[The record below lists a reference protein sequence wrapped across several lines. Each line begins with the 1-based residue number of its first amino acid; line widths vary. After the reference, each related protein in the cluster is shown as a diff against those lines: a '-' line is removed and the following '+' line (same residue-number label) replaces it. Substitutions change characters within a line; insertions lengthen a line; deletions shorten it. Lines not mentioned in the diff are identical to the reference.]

1 MTRMELR
8 DRLAEQFGELLERWA
23 RLERRN
29 RNVYVPAYAEILPN
43 ILNLVLDANLKLQ
56 RRVQRDCE
64 DLADD
69 DRKIA
74 VCIRTNT
81 DASDARKTLDRYKE
95 PMLTGRCKRLVILVL
110 ATSLRNLRESLE
122 QDTFFSLER
131 DLWSLEDLYHR
142 IREQDDL
149 QQAEKICGHLDRL
162 LAVPFEEPQNLLR
175 PVPWYTENFVG
186 REAELFILRNKLDEK
201 KPIFITGIGGIGK
214 TEIALKM
221 AHEFTPPKG
230 AYLIRYDN
238 SIDEENEVIRQLI
251 LKADFS
257 GYPSSGEDCNN
268 HEQDYAARMQI
279 LREQY
284 QGALLIIDNLDLQKK
299 RVQDVQQ
306 EDSYRDLVNS
316 GVNLVFTTR
325 YATDGVDIGPMDSD
339 VLLELIRKF
348 YAYPADEKGELHELI
363 KTVHGHTQTVVQMAQ
378 TMGRSW
384 GRIKPADF
392 IHAFED
398 SLESRSKNTCR
409 DLIRKEKLYSG
420 PYPRV
425 NMDRNGEFSSR
436 NIYDHLSVVFQLS
449 GLSELNQ
456 AILRYA
462 TLLPDEGLYEELFR
476 KAIVKCR
483 QEDDALFPDMANA
496 YVAETVDSVSARG
509 WLQKSNGVLMIHP
522 VIRNVYMRELKPT
535 DENCEGFLDALWLQ
549 YKPKEYSKK
558 TYRQLAKLFQT
569 AANRLEDR
577 EGIWCLRAGLFWDR
591 LGEMEQALEC
601 YQKTVKRQSNS
612 TNNTV
617 DLVRT
622 YNKIGAVYQ
631 ALDRIKEA
639 YESFLCAKSIA
650 EENPESDFY
659 VQATTLNN
667 LGSVCGDLGEYDDA
681 LKYRKDALEILEK
694 VYPENH
700 PALAA
705 SYSNIASIYS
715 ALGDYVTSLEY
726 HLKALDI
733 REVWSGSKAERDED
747 LDLAKTY
754 NNVGGNYFRL
764 RDYMKAQDYM
774 RKALMIRER
783 LLPDG
788 HPDLVRSYNNMG
800 GLYIRMDDYDKA
812 LEYLKKA
819 LELRERAFLDEY
831 LGLATIHNN
840 MAAIYIKKNN
850 FAEGLEHLYR
860 ALELQERIEPPVRP
874 DIAQTHKNIAWTYYG
889 MKNYKEAEEHIR
901 EAIKIAEAALPSDH
915 ADLDMY
921 YRAQRRF
928 SEKLQISEDA
938 D

>member
-29 RNVYVPAYAEILPN
+29 RNIFVPAYAEILPN
-43 ILNLVLDANLKLQ
+43 ILNLVLDANLKRQ

-64 DLADD
+64 DLTDD
-69 DRKIA
+69 DRAIA
-74 VCIRTNT
+74 VCIRTNA
-81 DASDARKTLDRYKE
+81 DAPQARKTLDRYKG
-95 PMLTGRCKRLVILVL
+95 PLLNGRCKRLVILVL
-110 ATSLRNLRESLE
+110 ATSLHSLRESLE
-122 QDTFFSLER
+122 RDTFFSAER

-149 QQAEKICGHLDRL
+149 EKTEKICGHLDQL

-186 REAELFILRNKLDEK
+186 REAELFLLRNKLDEK

-257 GYPSSGEDCNN
+257 GYPSYTEDCR
-268 HEQDYAARMQI
+268 HPEQDYAARMQL

-299 RVQDVQQ
+299 TVQDVQQ

-325 YATDGVDIGPMDSD
+325 YATDGVDIGPMDSV

-348 YAYPADEKGELHELI
+348 YTYPADAQGELLELI

-384 GRIKPADF
+384 GRIKPEDF
-392 IHAFED
+392 IHSFED
-398 SLESRSKNTCR
+398 RLEFRSKNTSR

-436 NIYDHLSVVFQLS
+436 NIYDHLSDVFRLS

-456 AILRYA
+456 TILRYA
-462 TLLPDEGLYEELFR
+462 TLLPDEGLYEDLFR
-476 KAIVKCR
+476 KAMAKCR
-483 QEDDALFPDMANA
+483 QEDDELFANA
-496 YVAETVDSVSARG
+496 YIAENIDSVAARG
-509 WLQKSNGVLMIHP
+509 WLQKANGVLMIHP
-522 VIRNVYMRELKPT
+522 VMRNVYLRELKPV
-535 DENCEGFLDALWLQ
+535 DENCEDFLDALWLQ

-558 TYRQLAKLFQT
+558 TYRQLAKLFQMAT
-569 AANRLEDR
+569 NKLEDR
-577 EGIWCLRAGLFWDR
+577 EGIWCLRAGLFWNR
-591 LGEMEQALEC
+591 LGEVDQALEC
-601 YQKTVKRQSNS
+601 FLKTVERQKTS
-612 TNNTV
+612 TDNTV

-622 YNKIGAVYQ
+622 YNKIGSAYQ
-631 ALDRIKEA
+631 ALDKLPEA
-639 YESFLCAKSIA
+639 QVNFRRALAVA
-650 EENPESDFY
+650 EKNPKTDQY
-659 VQATTLNN
+659 TLAMTLTN
-667 LGSVCGDLGEYDDA
+667 LGSVYGDLGDYESA
-681 LKYRKDALEILEK
+681 LENRMRALEILK
-694 VYPENH
+694 GYYPKNH
-700 PALAA
+700 PALAV
-705 SYSNIASIYS
+705 SYSNLGSVFS
-715 ALGDYVTSLEY
+715 ANGDYKTSLRCY
-726 HLKALDI
+726 LKALEI
-733 REVWSGSKAERDED
+733 REEQSTSDSDED

-764 RDYMKAQDYM
+764 RDYMKAQDYLL
-774 RKALMIRER
+774 KAMLIRER

-800 GLYIRMDDYDKA
+800 GLYMRMGDDKKA
-812 LEYLKKA
+812 LEYLLKA
-819 LELRERAFLDEY
+819 LKLRNQASLDEY

-840 MAAIYIKKNN
+840 IAAIYTKMGD
-850 FAEGLEHLYR
+850 FEQGLDNLLE
-860 ALELQERIEPPVRP
+860 ALSLQEKIDPPKRP
-874 DIAQTHKNIAWTYYG
+874 DIAQTHSNIAWTYYG
-889 MKNYKEAEEHIR
+889 MGNYQKAEEHIR
-901 EAIKIAEAALPSDH
+901 KAVMIAEEVLPPKH
-915 ADLDMY
+915 TDLDMY
-921 YRAQRRF
+921 YRAESRF
-928 SEKLQISEDA
+928 REKRQIYEGA
-938 D
+938 N